1 MVRKADERVSRFLL
15 SRHAERDLDEILS
28 YLDSIP
34 EKPACVTAS
43 AIQKALKSIAS
54 HPYRGVIQSELTRLA
69 GIEVRSRLVNSYRI
83 VYTVGA
89 NSSEILGVLHTA
101 RNIGDIMAER
111 LQ

>member
-1 MVRKADERVSRFLL
+1 VSRFLL
-15 SRHAERDLDEILS
+15 SRHAERDLDDILS

-34 EKPACVTAS
+34 DKPALRIAS
-43 AIQKALKSIAS
+43 SIRQALKSVAS

-83 VYTVGA
+83 IYTVGA
-89 NSSEILGVLHTA
+89 SASEIVGVLHTA
-101 RNIGDIMAER
+101 RDIGDIMAER